1 MHVGVLSLVNH
12 DSTRRGDDAAKLV
25 GQIDQAILAERVG
38 LDSFW
43 IAEHHACDYGGI
55 ASSNAVLAAAIAS
68 RTSSIRLGAGA
79 AILTLHDPLEL
90 AEQWAM
96 VDCISGG
103 RVEFGMARAFLPYE
117 FDLFGVDMD
126 ESRERYVEAVD
137 IVEHAWSGVDLA
149 YNGRFRTL
157 PSVGPMS
164 PLPVQSPRP
173 PMWVTAAMTAETFE
187 WAGAQ
192 GYRLMITPYSV
203 GLERMRPLLDV
214 YCDAFAAAGHNPAT
228 RRIQATYHL
237 LLAESVDEARRL
249 AEGPINRY
257 MRSFVEAASRG
268 TFASESYASYDGMLK
283 ALSKLDFD
291 ALFERDRLVV
301 GTPETAIEQLREVLS
316 TSSLTDLTFM
326 VDFGDLDPGAINRTI
341 ELLGTEVAP
350 SLRLAAAASGRPP
363 NDDRARRPTE
373 KRS

>member
-1 MHVGVLSLVNH
+1 MHVGILSLVNH
-12 DSTRRGDDAAKLV
+12 DADRRGGDAAKLV
-25 GQIDQAILAERVG
+25 AQIDQAVLAENVG

-79 AILTLHDPLEL
+79 AIMTLHDPLEL

-117 FDLFGVDMD
+117 FDLFGVDME

-137 IVEHAWSGVDLA
+137 IVEHAWSGEDLA
-149 YNGRFRTL
+149 YDGRFRSL

-164 PLPVQSPRP
+164 PLPVQMPRP

-187 WAGAQ
+187 WAGAR

-203 GLERMRPLLDV
+203 GLERMRPLIDL
-214 YCDAFAAAGHNPAT
+214 YCDAFEAAGHHRAN

-237 LLAESVDEARRL
+237 LLADSVDEARRL
-249 AEGPINRY
+249 AEAPINQY
-257 MRSFVEAASRG
+257 MRSFVAAASRG
-268 TFASESYASYDGMLK
+268 TFASESYSSYDGMLS
-283 ALSKLDFD
+283 ALAKLDYD
-291 ALFERDRLVV
+291 ALLERDRLVI
-301 GTPETAIEQLREVLS
+301 GTPETAIEQLLAVLS
-316 TSSLTDLTFM
+316 SSPLTDLTFM
-326 VDFGDLDPGAINRTI
+326 VDFGDLHPGVIERTI

-350 SLRLAAAASGRPP
+350 SLRKAAGASDSNKNPVSTP
-363 NDDRARRPTE
+363 VE
-373 KRS
+373 KRT